1 MKSKLWLPFLAAA
14 AACLPGIAGAEA
26 PQVALMHSEFQQRRM
41 SAEEAA
47 VWRVVEA
54 WNSAFAAND
63 VERYFSFLDPDI
75 VVLTASNPYRV
86 EGKADDRAEF
96 GFGLERGYS
105 KVAYFEEVAPLVRI
119 LGDVAVVTYFNR
131 GWYGA
136 DGGQMVYLKET
147 NVLARRDGDWRIVH
161 IHVSK

>member
-1 MKSKLWLPFLAAA
+1 MKSKLCLPLLAAA
-14 AACLPGIAGAEA
+14 AACLPGIAGAQA
-26 PQVALMHSEFQQRRM
+26 PQVAPMHNDFQQRRL

-63 VERYFSFLDPDI
+63 VERYFAFLDDDI

-96 GFGLERGYS
+96 GFGLARGYS

-119 LGDVAVVTYFNR
+119 IGDVAIVTYFNR

-147 NVLARRDGDWRIVH
+147 NVLARRDGTWRIVH